1 MTVRVDVRLN
11 YSKAGDIIPPN
22 HDTWQRIELTYTR
35 FLKILIFFKNR
46 GIPGGEAPPS
56 GGRGIPPL
64 RGGGSP
70 PGQKKIFKKNF
81 KKIFF
86 GTIALLLKIH
96 GYYYL
101 PEGKKLFLDISNI
114 INKRYS
120 TSSIGN
126 TDERIADIENR
137 YRSILEKDPPFD
149 VQANIPHV
157 DNVREFM
164 KNRSKN
170 PPSAPRPSGG
180 AKTVYIYIQMKVW
193 LKVLLLFHLVLHIKH

>member
-1 MTVRVDVRLN
+1 M
-11 YSKAGDIIPPN
+11 
-22 HDTWQRIELTYTR
+22 
-35 FLKILIFFKNR
+35 
-46 GIPGGEAPPS
+46 
-56 GGRGIPPL
+56 
-64 RGGGSP
+64 
-70 PGQKKIFKKNF
+70 
-81 KKIFF
+81 
-86 GTIALLLKIH
+86 KIH

-180 AKTVYIYIQMKVW
+180 GAKTVYIYIQMKVW